1 MYPIRYYNNI
11 LATSAKKEKKKKKK
25 KKKAIAYVL
34 SLEKDPNSKFVS

>member
-1 MYPIRYYNNI
+1 MHPIRYYNNI